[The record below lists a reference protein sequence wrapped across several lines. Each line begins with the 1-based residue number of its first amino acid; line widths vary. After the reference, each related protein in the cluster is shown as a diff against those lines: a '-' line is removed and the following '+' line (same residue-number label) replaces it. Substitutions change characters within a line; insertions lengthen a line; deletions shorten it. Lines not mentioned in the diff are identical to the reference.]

1 VQEVMEKVRALDQPV
16 CTLRRASMRIRQRL
30 FGKAK
35 RAKSLEMAPSDPEQE
50 IALLARKVVTIVL
63 QKVGKCLES
72 STASAPEPGPTA
84 RQ

>member
-1 VQEVMEKVRALDQPV
+1 
-16 CTLRRASMRIRQRL
+16 L